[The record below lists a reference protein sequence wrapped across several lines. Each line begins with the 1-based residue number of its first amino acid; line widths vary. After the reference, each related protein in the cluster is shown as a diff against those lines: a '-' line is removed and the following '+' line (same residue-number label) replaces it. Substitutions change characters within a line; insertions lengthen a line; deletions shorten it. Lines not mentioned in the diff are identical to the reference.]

1 MGEPGKNRREDN
13 PVLLFQKK
21 RKTHLTRKRN
31 PELLSIN
38 SYRSSIRDDETTVT
52 IDNRDS
58 FLGSLP
64 LFFFSKRKRR
74 EKGHMKEKE
83 KRMHTVQGINEKVC
97 ITEEDPAAGQKIM
110 KRQPSLIGSSSR
122 ETREIK
128 EEKRKK
134 KKPENE
140 NEEETDLEGP

>member
-1 MGEPGKNRREDN
+1 
-13 PVLLFQKK
+13 
-21 RKTHLTRKRN
+21 
-31 PELLSIN
+31 
-38 SYRSSIRDDETTVT
+38 
-52 IDNRDS
+52 
-58 FLGSLP
+58 
-64 LFFFSKRKRR
+64 
-74 EKGHMKEKE
+74 MKEKE